1 MPDMMKLRE
10 IFEGLLEV
18 MRKADNVNDLGAPM
32 AMALD
37 QWQKDRSLTL
47 DETNEMLTQM
57 ICAQKTVYADMNE
70 EGLS

>member
-37 QWQKDRSLTL
+37 QWQKDRRLTL
-47 DETNEMLTQM
+47 DETNEMLEQM
-57 ICAQKTVYADMNE
+57 IEARKTVYADMNE
-70 EGLS
+70 ERLS